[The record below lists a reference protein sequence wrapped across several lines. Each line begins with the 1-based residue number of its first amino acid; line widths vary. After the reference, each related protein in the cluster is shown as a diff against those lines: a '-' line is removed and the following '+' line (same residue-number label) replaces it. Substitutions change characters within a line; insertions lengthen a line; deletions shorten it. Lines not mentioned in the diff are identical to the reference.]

1 VATPESKPDSKPD
14 SKLES
19 KIESSIDELYR
30 APLSAFVEARATL
43 ARSLTGDAARRV
55 RKLAKPT
62 IVPWA
67 ANQVYWRARPLF
79 DRLLKSGAHLRD
91 AQVASLEGKRADVR
105 AALEAHR
112 QAIAEAVKT
121 AEQIAAADG
130 LHPPADALLRTLE
143 TLSLTP
149 ATPVKSSP
157 GVRADAPGRLTKP
170 LLPVGFAALSGVKI
184 AAPAE
189 DDREDRQKNVQT
201 DKTDKKKAAEDARRR
216 SAEAVAQKRDKEKVA
231 KVKKA
236 EAALERARRQ
246 MAEAQAALKR
256 ATDES

>member
-19 KIESSIDELYR
+19 KIESSVDELYR
-30 APLSAFVEARATL
+30 APLGAFIEARATL
-43 ARSLTGDAARRV
+43 ARSLTGDDARRV

-62 IVPWA
+62 VVPWA
-67 ANQVYWRARPLF
+67 VNQVYWRARPLF

-112 QAIAEAVKT
+112 QALAEAVKT

-157 GVRADAPGRLTKP
+157 GVRADAPGRLTTP

-189 DDREDRQKNVQT
+189 PVENVRKDPT

-216 SAEAVAQKRDKEKVA
+216 SADAAAQKRDKEKVA
-231 KVKKA
+231 KIKKA
-236 EAALERARRQ
+236 EAALERARRR

>member
-1 VATPESKPDSKPD
+1 
-14 SKLES
+14 
-19 KIESSIDELYR
+19 LYR
-30 APLSAFVEARATL
+30 APLRDFVEARAAL

-62 IVPWA
+62 VVPWA
-67 ANQVYWRARPLF
+67 VNQVYWRSRPLF
-79 DRLLKSGAHLRD
+79 DRLLKTGAHLRD

-112 QAIAEAVKT
+112 HAIAEAVKD

-130 LHPPADALLRTLE
+130 LHPSADALLGTLE
-143 TLSLTP
+143 TLSLTS
-149 ATPVKSSP
+149 ATSATSATSSP
-157 GVRADAPGRLTKP
+157 GVTADPPGRLTKP

-189 DDREDRQKNVQT
+189 PVKPVE
-201 DKTDKKKAAEDARRR
+201 DKKKAAEDARRR
-216 SAEAVAQKRDKEKVA
+216 SAEAAAQKLRDA

-256 ATDES
+256 ATDGS